1 MLEIDLNK
9 ERWDIV
15 PTNTDNSPL
24 LNLDA
29 LIHQSILQSDE
40 HEEFV
45 AIFHTLLNSGETL

>member
-1 MLEIDLNK
+1 MLEMDLNK

-15 PTNTDNSPL
+15 PTNTDNQPL
-24 LNLDA
+24 LNIDA

-45 AIFHTLLNSGETL
+45 NIFQSLLNSGETI

>member
-1 MLEIDLNK
+1 MDLNK

-15 PTNTDNSPL
+15 PTNTDNQPL
-24 LNLDA
+24 LNIDA

-45 AIFHTLLNSGETL
+45 NIFQSLLNSGETI